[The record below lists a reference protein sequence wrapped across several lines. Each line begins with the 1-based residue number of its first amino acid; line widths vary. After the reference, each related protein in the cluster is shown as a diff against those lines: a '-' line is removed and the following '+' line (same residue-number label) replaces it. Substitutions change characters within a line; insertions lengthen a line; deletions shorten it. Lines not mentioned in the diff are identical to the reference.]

1 MKREEFFTKFVDK
14 CGLQDKTGINEETL
28 LASLENWDSLA
39 LISAIATF
47 KAAFDFSPNLDALQ
61 SCKTLKDVLN
71 LANNYYEK

>member
-1 MKREEFFTKFVDK
+1 MKREEFFIKFIDK
-14 CGLQDKTGINEETL
+14 CGLKDEPNISEGTL

-61 SCKTLKDVLN
+61 SCNTVKAGLN